1 VFESAAVPDSAETT
15 KSRVPFVKIAIALL
29 IVAGLIVLFRVLPV
43 NIWMKQF
50 QLYVQGLGAAGYVLY
65 VLAYIVCC
73 VFFIP
78 AIALTLGA
86 GAIYGFALG
95 SVIVIIGGTLGATAA
110 FLLARTI
117 FRKKVEAMTAG
128 NAKFRALDRAIAKEG
143 AKIVFLIR
151 LAPIFP
157 FTWVNYAFGLTG
169 ISTLRYVVA
178 TFFGIIPV
186 TLAFVWASA
195 AATAAATG
203 STGTLKTTINVI
215 GVIVAIAVTTW
226 VARIA
231 TQAIKRAGVDA

>member
-1 VFESAAVPDSAETT
+1 MFECAAVPEPESA
-15 KSRVPFVKIAIALL
+15 KARIPILKIA
-29 IVAGLIVLFRVLPV
+29 AGLLVIAGLVVLFRVLPV
-43 NIWMKQF
+43 NVWIKQF
-50 QLYVQGLGAAGYVLY
+50 QTYVQGLGAAGYVLY

-86 GAIYGFALG
+86 GAIFGFALG
-95 SVIVIIGGTLGATAA
+95 STIVIIGGTLGATAA

-117 FRKKVEAMTAG
+117 FRKKVETMTAG
-128 NAKFRALDRAIAKEG
+128 NAKFRALDRAIAAEG

-169 ISTLRYVVA
+169 ISTLRYVIA
-178 TFFGIIPV
+178 TFLGIIPL

-203 STGTLKTTINVI
+203 VASNTKTAINI
-215 GVIVAIAVTTW
+215 AGVVVAIGVTTW

>member
-1 VFESAAVPDSAETT
+1 VFESASVADPAETT
-15 KSRVPFVKIAIALL
+15 KSRVPFVKIAVVLL
-29 IVAGLIVLFRVLPV
+29 AVAGLIVLFRILPV
-43 NIWMKQF
+43 NVWMKQF
-50 QLYVQGLGAAGYVLY
+50 QLYVQSLGAAGYVLY
-65 VLAYIVCC
+65 VLAYVVCC

-128 NAKFRALDRAIAKEG
+128 NAKFRALDRAIASEG

-203 STGTLKTTINVI
+203 SASMMKIAINVA
-215 GVIVAIAVTTW
+215 GVIVAVGVTTW

>member
-1 VFESAAVPDSAETT
+1 MPRVSVDRTE
-15 KSRVPFVKIAIALL
+15 KSRVPVVKIAIGLLAIAAL
-29 IVAGLIVLFRVLPV
+29 VVLFRILPV
-43 NIWMKQF
+43 NLWIKHF
-50 QLYVQGLGAAGYVLY
+50 QSYVQGLGAAGYVLY

-95 SVIVIIGGTLGATAA
+95 SVIVIVGGTLGATAA

-117 FRKKVEAMTAG
+117 FRKKVEGMTAG
-128 NAKFRALDRAIAKEG
+128 NAKFRALDRAIATEG

-178 TFFGIIPV
+178 TFLGIIPL

-203 STGTLKTTINVI
+203 VGCAHRDAGDQTRGRRR
-215 GVIVAIAVTTW
+215 VTAS
-226 VARIA
+226 VQPRYAYLPFLEVSA
-231 TQAIKRAGVDA
+231 

>member
-1 VFESAAVPDSAETT
+1 
-15 KSRVPFVKIAIALL
+15 
-29 IVAGLIVLFRVLPV
+29 
-43 NIWMKQF
+43 MKQF

-117 FRKKVEAMTAG
+117 FRKRVEAMTAG

-169 ISTLRYVVA
+169 ISTLRYVLA

-203 STGTLKTTINVI
+203 SASTLKTTINVV

-231 TQAIKRAGVDA
+231 TQAIKRAGVD

>member
-1 VFESAAVPDSAETT
+1 MTCLNARVTEPATEKKNVP
-15 KSRVPFVKIAIALL
+15 VVKIALGLLAL
-29 IVAGLIVLFRVLPV
+29 AGLVVLFRVLPV
-43 NIWMKQF
+43 NIWMKHF
-50 QLYVQGLGAAGYVLY
+50 QSYVQGLGAAGYVLY

-95 SVIVIIGGTLGATAA
+95 STIVIIGGTLGATAA

-128 NAKFRALDRAIAKEG
+128 NAKFRALDRAIAAEG
-143 AKIVFLIR
+143 TKIVFLIR

-169 ISTLRYVVA
+169 ISTLRYIVA

-203 STGTLKTTINVI
+203 AASNTKTAINVI
-215 GVIVAIAVTTW
+215 GVIVAIGVTTW

>member
-1 VFESAAVPDSAETT
+1 VFESAAVSEPSETT
-15 KSRVPFVKIAIALL
+15 PSRIPWLKIALGLL
-29 IVAGLIVLFRVLPV
+29 LVAGVVILFRLLPV
-43 NIWMKQF
+43 NVWMKQF
-50 QLYVQGLGAAGYVLY
+50 QLYVQGLGTVGYVLY

-86 GAIYGFALG
+86 GVIYGFALG

-128 NAKFRALDRAIAKEG
+128 NAKFRALDRAIAAEG

-203 STGTLKTTINVI
+203 SASTMKTAINVA
-215 GVIVAIAVTTW
+215 GVLVAIGVTTW

>member
-1 VFESAAVPDSAETT
+1 VFESASVAESADTT
-15 KSRVPFVKIAIALL
+15 KSRVPWGKIAIVLL
-29 IVAGLIVLFRVLPV
+29 AVAGLIVLFRVLPV
-43 NIWMKQF
+43 NLWMKQF

-203 STGTLKTTINVI
+203 SASTLKTTINVV

>member
-1 VFESAAVPDSAETT
+1 VARTL
-15 KSRVPFVKIAIALL
+15 KIAGVLL
-29 IVAGLIVLFRVLPV
+29 LLAGVVILFRVLPV

-50 QLYVQGLGAAGYVLY
+50 QLYVQGLGAAGYALY
-65 VLAYIVCC
+65 ILAYIVCC

-95 SVIVIIGGTLGATAA
+95 SAIVIVGATLGATAA

-128 NAKFRALDRAIAKEG
+128 NAKFRALDRAIAAEG

-151 LAPIFP
+151 LAPVFP

-169 ISTLRYVVA
+169 IGTLRYIIA
-178 TFFGIIPV
+178 TFLGIIPL

-195 AATAAATG
+195 TASAAATG
-203 STGTLKTTINVI
+203 SASTTKIVINVV
-215 GVIVAIAVTTW
+215 GVIAAIVVTTW

>member
-1 VFESAAVPDSAETT
+1 MPRVSVDRTE
-15 KSRVPFVKIAIALL
+15 KSRVPVVKIAIGLLAIAAL
-29 IVAGLIVLFRVLPV
+29 VVLFRILPV
-43 NIWMKQF
+43 NLWIKHF
-50 QLYVQGLGAAGYVLY
+50 QSYVQGLGAAGYVLY

-95 SVIVIIGGTLGATAA
+95 SVIVIVGGTLGATAA

-117 FRKKVEAMTAG
+117 FRKKVEGMTAG
-128 NAKFRALDRAIAKEG
+128 NAKFRALDRAIATEG

-178 TFFGIIPV
+178 TFLGIIPL

-203 STGTLKTTINVI
+203 VASNAKIAINVA
-215 GVIVAIAVTTW
+215 GVIVAIGVTTW